1 MSKLCRNLDDA
12 RLKLV
17 PDEVSESEF
26 WRNYFYEIE
35 FWKRNQGF
43 ETKLGD
49 KIDSSE
55 RDAALQR
62 EVQRAE

>member
-1 MSKLCRNLDDA
+1 MSKLCRNLDEA

-17 PDEVSESEF
+17 PDEVSETEF

-35 FWKRNQGF
+35 LWKQTKNF
-43 ETKLGD
+43 EHKLGD

-55 RDAALQR
+55 RDAAL
-62 EVQRAE
+62 

>member
-1 MSKLCRNLDDA
+1 MSKLCRNLDEA

-17 PDEVSESEF
+17 PDEVSETEF

-35 FWKRNQGF
+35 LWKQTKNY
-43 ETKLGD
+43 ENKLGD

-55 RDAALQR
+55 RDAAL
-62 EVQRAE
+62 